1 MTDKQIQRIKTALG
15 DPGCES
21 VTIMNVDEPHEECAT
36 TLSSNDMHLFN
47 RGESWLGEADA
58 EIRIF
63 SVKYNRRTYADL
75 GVGDIVDTPG
85 GEGEICGVIKHDI
98 YEIHYFEV
106 IEGRELWDWI
116 PRHELIL
123 LEKAS
128 D

>member
-1 MTDKQIQRIKTALG
+1 MSDKRIQRIKTALSDG
-15 DPGCES
+15 SCES

-36 TLSSNDMHLFN
+36 NLSNNDMHLFN

-75 GVGDIVDTPG
+75 GVGDIVDTPD
-85 GEGEICGVIKHDI
+85 GEGK
-98 YEIHYFEV
+98 
-106 IEGRELWDWI
+106 IEFTDNQDYGYMVRGDGWKL
-116 PRHELIL
+116 PYKRHELIL
-123 LEKAS
+123 LEKRS